1 MAKRSLLSFLTTSYS
16 EGKTSFPICEQ
27 NGCSQEA
34 LYKAPKADPGENAY
48 YHFCLEHVQQ
58 YNATWDYYRGMSD
71 GEIERSRKED
81 LTWNRPT
88 WSFRKGAMQA
98 KFFFPHISQDWTDFS
113 HSPSEKKS
121 SPVSQEIQDAL
132 TLLGL
137 CLPLTQDVLK
147 KQYRL
152 LAKRYHPDFFVGKP
166 GFEEA
171 EEMLKRIN
179 HAYATLKS
187 FLNK

>member
-1 MAKRSLLSFLTTSYS
+1 MAKRSLFSFLTTFYS

-27 NGCSQEA
+27 DGCSQEA
-34 LYKAPKADPGENAY
+34 LYKAPKAGPGEGAY

-88 WSFRKGAMQA
+88 WSFRKGSMRSRL
-98 KFFFPHISQDWTDFS
+98 FFTHTPKDWADFS
-113 HSPSEKKS
+113 HPPSEKKT

-137 CLPLTQDVLK
+137 CLPLTHDALK
-147 KQYRL
+147 KRYRL
-152 LAKRYHPDFFVGKP
+152 LVKRYHPDLVIGKS
-166 GFEEA
+166 GFGEA

-179 HAYATLKS
+179 QAYARLRF
-187 FLNK
+187 FLSK